1 MTNKQVKKQPAI
13 FRIKR
18 ADYSMINV
26 TKENGELIASITSDR
41 VIVKKGYHVDFVEDA
56 DKVRFQAIED

>member
-1 MTNKQVKKQPAI
+1 MNEQVKKQPAI

-26 TKENGELIASITSDR
+26 TKENGELIASITSNR
-41 VIVKKGYHVDFVEDA
+41 VIVKKEYHVNFVKDA
-56 DKVRFQAIED
+56 DKVRFQEMED